1 MNPRIENLTTVVS
14 SQIAPGAMLRQVLLH
29 NTRPM
34 PRRLTLAF
42 ALSLA
47 VHGAALL
54 PDFIKRLPAAPPK
67 PALQAVLRL
76 PPMPEPARAEPLLKN
91 TLDEA
96 AVPEAN
102 EPPPPP
108 PKPIEP
114 ARKVEAKPAPKNAQ
128 KRDIQIAQRKLS
140 EQQFYPPEAIA
151 RNIEGEVRLIIKLAE
166 NGAVD
171 DVGIAASSGHALLDN
186 AAIRA
191 AYAMGSLTGVT
202 SRELILPVVFRLE

>member
-1 MNPRIENLTTVVS
+1 
-14 SQIAPGAMLRQVLLH
+14 
-29 NTRPM
+29 M
-34 PRRLTLAF
+34 PRRLTLAI

-54 PDFIKRLPAAPPK
+54 PDFIKRLPDPAQK

-76 PPMPEPARAEPLLKN
+76 PPKPEPAPVEPVLKN
-91 TLDEA
+91 TLDEE
-96 AVPEAN
+96 VKPEAI
-102 EPPPPP
+102 EAPPPP
-108 PKPIEP
+108 PKPVEP
-114 ARKVEAKPAPKNAQ
+114 AHKPEPKPTKKNTP
-128 KRDIQIAQRKLS
+128 KSDLQIAQRKLS
-140 EQQFYPPEAIA
+140 EQQFYPPEAVA
-151 RNIEGEVRLIIKLAE
+151 RNLEGEVRLIIKLAE

-171 DVGIAASSGHALLDN
+171 DVAIAASSGHAILDN

>member
-1 MNPRIENLTTVVS
+1 LRFRSPSTAQRSCRTS
-14 SQIAPGAMLRQVLLH
+14 SSAFL
-29 NTRPM
+29 
-34 PRRLTLAF
+34 PRRPNRRCRPCCVCRPHR
-42 ALSLA
+42 SR
-47 VHGAALL
+47 
-54 PDFIKRLPAAPPK
+54 P
-67 PALQAVLRL
+67 
-76 PPMPEPARAEPLLKN
+76 AEPLLKN
-91 TLDEA
+91 TLDEEVA
-96 AVPEAN
+96 PKEVEP
-102 EPPPPP
+102 PPPPP
-108 PKPIEP
+108 PKP
-114 ARKVEAKPAPKNAQ
+114 VEPAPKPVPKNTQ

-171 DVGIAASSGHALLDN
+171 DVAIAASSGHAILDN

>member
-1 MNPRIENLTTVVS
+1 
-14 SQIAPGAMLRQVLLH
+14 
-29 NTRPM
+29 M

-54 PDFIKRLPAAPPK
+54 PDFLKRLPAAPPK
-67 PALQAVLRL
+67 PPLQAMLRL
-76 PPMPEPARAEPLLKN
+76 PPAPEPRPVEPLLKN
-91 TLDEA
+91 TLDEEVA
-96 AVPEAN
+96 PKEVEL
-102 EPPPPP
+102 PPPPP
-108 PKPIEP
+108 PKP
-114 ARKVEAKPAPKNAQ
+114 VEPAPKPVPKNTQ

-166 NGAVD
+166 NGTVD
-171 DVGIAASSGHALLDN
+171 DVAIAASSGHAILDN

-191 AYAMGSLTGVT
+191 AYAMGALTGVA
-202 SRELILPVVFRLE
+202 SRELILPVIFQLQ

>member
-1 MNPRIENLTTVVS
+1 
-14 SQIAPGAMLRQVLLH
+14 
-29 NTRPM
+29 M

-54 PDFIKRLPAAPPK
+54 PDFLKRLPAAPPK
-67 PALQAVLRL
+67 PPLQAMLRL
-76 PPMPEPARAEPLLKN
+76 APAAEPRPVEPLLKN
-91 TLDEA
+91 TLDEEVA
-96 AVPEAN
+96 PKEVEP
-102 EPPPPP
+102 PPPPP
-108 PKPIEP
+108 PKP
-114 ARKVEAKPAPKNAQ
+114 VEPAPKPVPKNTQ

-166 NGAVD
+166 NGTVD
-171 DVGIAASSGHALLDN
+171 DVAIAASSGHAILDN

-191 AYAMGSLTGVT
+191 AYAMGALTGVT

>member
-1 MNPRIENLTTVVS
+1 
-14 SQIAPGAMLRQVLLH
+14 
-29 NTRPM
+29 M

-54 PDFIKRLPAAPPK
+54 PDNLKRLPAAPPK
-67 PALQAVLRL
+67 PPLQAVLRL
-76 PPMPEPARAEPLLKN
+76 PPAPEPLPAEPLLKN
-91 TLDEA
+91 TLDEEP
-96 AVPEAN
+96 VPESI
-102 EPPPPP
+102 EPPPP
-108 PKPIEP
+108 PKPVEP
-114 ARKVEAKPAPKNAQ
+114 ARKPEPKAAPKNAQ

-140 EQQFYPPEAIA
+140 ELQFYPPEAIA
-151 RNIEGEVRLIIKLAE
+151 RNIEGEVRLIIKLSE
-166 NGAVD
+166 NGTVD
-171 DVGIAASSGHALLDN
+171 DVEIAASSGHAILDN

>member
-1 MNPRIENLTTVVS
+1 
-14 SQIAPGAMLRQVLLH
+14 
-29 NTRPM
+29 M

-54 PDFIKRLPAAPPK
+54 PDLFKRLPAAAPRPP
-67 PALQAVLRL
+67 LQAVLRL
-76 PPMPEPARAEPLLKN
+76 PPMPEPPRAEALLKN
-91 TLDEA
+91 TLDEEIA
-96 AVPEAN
+96 PEAN
-102 EPPPPP
+102 EPAPPP
-108 PKPIEP
+108 PKPVEP
-114 ARKVEAKPAPKNAQ
+114 ARKAEAKTPPKNTQ

-151 RNIEGEVRLIIKLAE
+151 RNLEGEVRLIIKLSE

-171 DVGIAASSGHALLDN
+171 DVEIAASSGHAILDN
-186 AAIRA
+186 AAVRA

-202 SRELILPVVFRLE
+202 SRELILPVIFQLQ

>member
-1 MNPRIENLTTVVS
+1 
-14 SQIAPGAMLRQVLLH
+14 
-29 NTRPM
+29 M
-34 PRRLTLAF
+34 PRRLTFAF

-54 PDFIKRLPAAPPK
+54 PDFLKRLPAAPPK
-67 PALQAVLRL
+67 PPLQAVLRL
-76 PPMPEPARAEPLLKN
+76 PPEPEPPPAEPLLKN
-91 TLDEA
+91 TLDEEVA
-96 AVPEAN
+96 PE
-102 EPPPPP
+102 EIEPPP
-108 PKPIEP
+108 PKP
-114 ARKVEAKPAPKNAQ
+114 VEPAPKPVAKNTQ
-128 KRDIQIAQRKLS
+128 KRDVQIAQRKLS

-171 DVGIAASSGHALLDN
+171 DVAIAASSGHAILDS

>member
-1 MNPRIENLTTVVS
+1 
-14 SQIAPGAMLRQVLLH
+14 
-29 NTRPM
+29 M

-54 PDFIKRLPAAPPK
+54 PDFLKRLPAAPPK
-67 PALQAVLRL
+67 PPLQAMLRL
-76 PPMPEPARAEPLLKN
+76 PPAPEPQPAEPLLKN
-91 TLDEA
+91 TLDEEVA
-96 AVPEAN
+96 PKEVEP
-102 EPPPPP
+102 PPPPP
-108 PKPIEP
+108 PKP
-114 ARKVEAKPAPKNAQ
+114 VEPAPKPVPKNTQ

-171 DVGIAASSGHALLDN
+171 DVAIAASSGHAILDS

>member
-1 MNPRIENLTTVVS
+1 
-14 SQIAPGAMLRQVLLH
+14 
-29 NTRPM
+29 M

-54 PDFIKRLPAAPPK
+54 PDYLKRLPAAPPR
-67 PALQAVLRL
+67 PPLQAVLRL
-76 PPMPEPARAEPLLKN
+76 SPLPEPPRAETLLKN
-91 TLDEA
+91 TLDEEVA
-96 AVPEAN
+96 PKEI
-102 EPPPPP
+102 EPLPPPP
-108 PKPIEP
+108 PKPVEP
-114 ARKVEAKPAPKNAQ
+114 ARKAEAKTTPKNAQ
-128 KRDIQIAQRKLS
+128 KRDLQIAQRKLS

-191 AYAMGSLTGVT
+191 AYAMGTLAGVT